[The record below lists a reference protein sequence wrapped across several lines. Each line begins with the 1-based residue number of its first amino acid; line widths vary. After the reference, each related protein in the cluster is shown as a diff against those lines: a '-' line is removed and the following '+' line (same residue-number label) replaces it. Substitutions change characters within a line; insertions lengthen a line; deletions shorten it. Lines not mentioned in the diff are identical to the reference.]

1 LEISPCHKLTFL
13 SGDVISKWNNLKK
26 YTMNVSML
34 LVSALL
40 VLCTIIPF
48 VILNKSGK
56 GDLKLMS
63 KEIKNLMVQTKLKFD
78 LKESWGNSFIGL
90 DSNNKKLIFSKVF
103 DGVVALENIDLNEVS
118 NVKIVKKTYEL
129 RSKNKKET
137 VLEKLDLEI
146 GFLDHDKPTKALNF
160 YDINSIYME
169 DYELVRAEKWNTA
182 ITGVLK
188 TNIKRDQV
196 A

>member
-1 LEISPCHKLTFL
+1 
-13 SGDVISKWNNLKK
+13 
-26 YTMNVSML
+26 ML
-34 LVSALL
+34 LVSVLL
-40 VLCTIIPF
+40 VLCTIVPF

-56 GDLKLMS
+56 GDLKIMS
-63 KEIKNLMVQTKLKFD
+63 KEVKNLMIESNLKFD
-78 LKESWGNSFIGL
+78 LKEKWGNSFIGL
-90 DSNNKKLIFSKVF
+90 DSNNRKLVFSKVF

-129 RSKNKKET
+129 KSKNKKET

-146 GFLDHDKPTKALNF
+146 SFLDHEKPAKTLNF

-182 ITGVLK
+182 INSAVK
-188 TNIKRDQV
+188 ANIKRAKV

>member
-1 LEISPCHKLTFL
+1 
-13 SGDVISKWNNLKK
+13 
-26 YTMNVSML
+26 MNTSMI
-34 LVSALL
+34 LVSTLL
-40 VLCTIIPF
+40 VLCTVIPF

-56 GDLKLMS
+56 GDLKIMS
-63 KEIKNLMVQTKLKFD
+63 KEVKKLMVQSQLKFD

-90 DSNNKKLIFSKVF
+90 DSNNRRLIFSKVF
-103 DGVVALENIDLNEVS
+103 DGVVALENIDLEEVS
-118 NVKIVKKTYEL
+118 NAKIIKKTQVV
-129 RSKNKKET
+129 RSNNRKET

-146 GFLDHDKPTKALNF
+146 GFIDHEKEVKMLNF

-182 ITGVLK
+182 VN
-188 TNIKRDQV
+188 NILKRDFKTAKV

>member
-1 LEISPCHKLTFL
+1 MGT
-13 SGDVISKWNNLKK
+13 
-26 YTMNVSML
+26 SML

-40 VLCTIIPF
+40 VLCTVIPF

-56 GDLKLMS
+56 GDLKIMS
-63 KEIKNLMVQTKLKFD
+63 KEVKKLMVESQLKFD

-90 DSNNKKLIFSKVF
+90 DSNNRKLIFSKVF
-103 DGVVALENIDLNEVS
+103 DGVVALENIDLVEVS
-118 NVKIVKKTYEL
+118 SAKIVRKTQVVKSNN
-129 RSKNKKET
+129 RKET

-146 GFLDHDKPTKALNF
+146 SFLDHEKTVMALNF

-182 ITGVLK
+182 INGIIATSLNK
-188 TNIKRDQV
+188 TRV

>member
-1 LEISPCHKLTFL
+1 
-13 SGDVISKWNNLKK
+13 
-26 YTMNVSML
+26 MNVSML

-63 KEIKNLMVQTKLKFD
+63 KEIKNIMVQTKLKFD

-146 GFLDHDKPTKALNF
+146 GFLDHDKPTKTLNF

>member
-1 LEISPCHKLTFL
+1 
-13 SGDVISKWNNLKK
+13 
-26 YTMNVSML
+26 MNISML

-56 GDLKLMS
+56 GDLKIMS
-63 KEIKNLMVQTKLKFD
+63 KEIKNIMIESKLKFD
-78 LKESWGNSFIGL
+78 LKESWGNSFIAL
-90 DSNNKKLIFSKVF
+90 DSNNKKLVFSKVF
-103 DGVVALENIDLNEVS
+103 DGVVALENIDLNEVATA
-118 NVKIVKKTYEL
+118 KIVKKTHVVK
-129 RSKNKKET
+129 SKNKKET

-146 GFLDHDKPTKALNF
+146 SFLDHEHPNKTLNF

-182 ITGVLK
+182 INSTLK
-188 TNIKRDQV
+188 TNIKRDMV

>member
-1 LEISPCHKLTFL
+1 
-13 SGDVISKWNNLKK
+13 
-26 YTMNVSML
+26 MNTSMI
-34 LVSALL
+34 LVSTLL
-40 VLCTIIPF
+40 VLCTVIPF

-56 GDLKLMS
+56 GDLKIMS
-63 KEIKNLMVQTKLKFD
+63 NEIKKLMVQSQLKFD

-90 DSNNKKLIFSKVF
+90 DSNNRRLIFSKVF
-103 DGVVALENIDLNEVS
+103 DGVVALENIDLKEVS
-118 NVKIVKKTYEL
+118 NAKIIKKTQVVKSNN
-129 RSKNKKET
+129 RKET

-146 GFLDHDKPTKALNF
+146 GFIDHEKEVKTLNF

-182 ITGVLK
+182 VN
-188 TNIKRDQV
+188 NILKRDFKTAKV

>member
-1 LEISPCHKLTFL
+1 
-13 SGDVISKWNNLKK
+13 
-26 YTMNVSML
+26 MNTSMI
-34 LVSALL
+34 LVSTLL
-40 VLCTIIPF
+40 VLCTVIPF

-56 GDLKLMS
+56 GDLKIMS
-63 KEIKNLMVQTKLKFD
+63 NEVKKLMVQSQLKFD

-90 DSNNKKLIFSKVF
+90 DSNNRRLIFSKVF
-103 DGVVALENIDLNEVS
+103 DGVVALENIDLEEVS
-118 NVKIVKKTYEL
+118 NAKIIKKTQVVKSNN
-129 RSKNKKET
+129 RKET

-146 GFLDHDKPTKALNF
+146 GFIDHEKEVKTLNF

-182 ITGVLK
+182 VN
-188 TNIKRDQV
+188 NILKRDFKTAKV

>member
-1 LEISPCHKLTFL
+1 
-13 SGDVISKWNNLKK
+13 
-26 YTMNVSML
+26 MNTSMI
-34 LVSALL
+34 LVSTLL
-40 VLCTIIPF
+40 VLCTVIPF

-56 GDLKLMS
+56 GDLKIMS
-63 KEIKNLMVQTKLKFD
+63 NEIKKLMVQSQLKFD

-90 DSNNKKLIFSKVF
+90 DSNNRRLIFSKVF
-103 DGVVALENIDLNEVS
+103 DGVVALENIDLEEVS
-118 NVKIVKKTYEL
+118 NAKIIKKTQVVKSNN
-129 RSKNKKET
+129 RKET

-146 GFLDHDKPTKALNF
+146 GFIDHEKEVKMLNF

-182 ITGVLK
+182 VN
-188 TNIKRDQV
+188 NILKRDFKTAKV

>member
-1 LEISPCHKLTFL
+1 MGT
-13 SGDVISKWNNLKK
+13 
-26 YTMNVSML
+26 SML

-40 VLCTIIPF
+40 VLCTVIPF

-56 GDLKLMS
+56 GDLKIMS
-63 KEIKNLMVQTKLKFD
+63 KEVKKLMVESQLKFD

-90 DSNNKKLIFSKVF
+90 DSNNGKLIFSKVF
-103 DGVVALENIDLNEVS
+103 DGVVALENIDLVEVS
-118 NVKIVKKTYEL
+118 SAKIVRKTQVVKSNN
-129 RSKNKKET
+129 RKET

-146 GFLDHDKPTKALNF
+146 SFLDHEKTVMTLNF

-182 ITGVLK
+182 INGIIATSLNK
-188 TNIKRDQV
+188 ARV

>member
-1 LEISPCHKLTFL
+1 
-13 SGDVISKWNNLKK
+13 
-26 YTMNVSML
+26 MNVSML

-63 KEIKNLMVQTKLKFD
+63 KEIKNLMVQSKLKFD

-146 GFLDHDKPTKALNF
+146 GFLDLDKPTKALNF

>member
-1 LEISPCHKLTFL
+1 
-13 SGDVISKWNNLKK
+13 
-26 YTMNVSML
+26 MNISML

-56 GDLKLMS
+56 GDLKIMS
-63 KEIKNLMVQTKLKFD
+63 KEIKNIMIESKLKFD
-78 LKESWGNSFIGL
+78 LKESWGNSFIAL
-90 DSNNKKLIFSKVF
+90 DSNNKKLVFSKVF
-103 DGVVALENIDLNEVS
+103 DGVVALENIDLNDVS
-118 NVKIVKKTYEL
+118 KTKIIKKTYEI

-146 GFLDHDKPTKALNF
+146 SFLDHEKPTMTLNF

-182 ITGVLK
+182 ITGALK
-188 TNIKRDQV
+188 TNIKRAQV

>member
-1 LEISPCHKLTFL
+1 
-13 SGDVISKWNNLKK
+13 
-26 YTMNVSML
+26 MNTSMI
-34 LVSALL
+34 LVSTLL
-40 VLCTIIPF
+40 VLCTVIPF

-56 GDLKLMS
+56 GDLKIMS
-63 KEIKNLMVQTKLKFD
+63 NEIKKLMVQSQLKFD

-90 DSNNKKLIFSKVF
+90 DSNNRRLIFSKVF
-103 DGVVALENIDLNEVS
+103 DGVVALENIDLEEVS
-118 NVKIVKKTYEL
+118 NAKIIKKTQVVKSNN
-129 RSKNKKET
+129 RKET

-146 GFLDHDKPTKALNF
+146 GFVDHEKEVKTLNF

-182 ITGVLK
+182 VN
-188 TNIKRDQV
+188 NILKRDFKTAKV

>member
-1 LEISPCHKLTFL
+1 
-13 SGDVISKWNNLKK
+13 
-26 YTMNVSML
+26 MNVSML

-63 KEIKNLMVQTKLKFD
+63 KEIKNIMVQSKLKFD

-118 NVKIVKKTYEL
+118 NIKIVKKTYEL

-146 GFLDHDKPTKALNF
+146 GFLDHDKPIKALNF

-169 DYELVRAEKWNTA
+169 DYELVRAEKWSATINGAVATS
-182 ITGVLK
+182 LK
-188 TNIKRDQV
+188 SAKV

>member
-1 LEISPCHKLTFL
+1 MENSPCHTLAL
-13 SGDVISKWNNLKK
+13 VGGDVINKWNNLKK
-26 YTMNVSML
+26 YTMNISML
-34 LVSALL
+34 LVSVLL

-56 GDLKLMS
+56 GDLKIMS
-63 KEIKNLMVQTKLKFD
+63 KEVKNLMIESKLKFD
-78 LKESWGNSFIGL
+78 LKESWGNSFIAL
-90 DSNNKKLIFSKVF
+90 DSYNKKLIFSKVF

-118 NVKIVKKTYEL
+118 NVKIVKKTYQL
-129 RSKNKKET
+129 KSKNKKET

-146 GFLDHDKPTKALNF
+146 SFLDHEKPAKTLNF

-182 ITGVLK
+182 INGVLK
-188 TNIKRDQV
+188 TNIESAKV

>member
-1 LEISPCHKLTFL
+1 
-13 SGDVISKWNNLKK
+13 
-26 YTMNVSML
+26 MNTSMI
-34 LVSALL
+34 LVSTLL
-40 VLCTIIPF
+40 VLCTVIPF

-56 GDLKLMS
+56 GDLKIMS
-63 KEIKNLMVQTKLKFD
+63 NEVKKLMVQSQLKFD

-90 DSNNKKLIFSKVF
+90 DSNNRRLIFSKVF
-103 DGVVALENIDLNEVS
+103 DGVVALENIDLEEVS
-118 NVKIVKKTYEL
+118 NAKIIKKTQVVKSNN
-129 RSKNKKET
+129 RKET

-146 GFLDHDKPTKALNF
+146 GFIDHEKEVKMLNF

-182 ITGVLK
+182 VN
-188 TNIKRDQV
+188 NILKRDFKTAKV

>member
-1 LEISPCHKLTFL
+1 
-13 SGDVISKWNNLKK
+13 
-26 YTMNVSML
+26 MNTSML
-34 LVSALL
+34 LISVLL
-40 VLCTIIPF
+40 VLCTVIPF

-56 GDLKLMS
+56 GDLKIMS
-63 KEIKNLMVQTKLKFD
+63 KEIKNLVIESKLKFD

-103 DGVVALENIDLNEVS
+103 DGVVALANIDLNEVS
-118 NVKIVKKTYEL
+118 NVKIEKKTYEL
-129 RSKNKKET
+129 KSKNKRET

-146 GFLDHDKPTKALNF
+146 SFLDHEKPAKILNF

-182 ITGVLK
+182 INGILK
-188 TNIKRDQV
+188 TNIKRAKV

>member
-1 LEISPCHKLTFL
+1 LEISPCHTITLA
-13 SGDVISKWNNLKK
+13 SGDIVNKWNNLKK
-26 YTMNVSML
+26 YTMNISML

-56 GDLKLMS
+56 GDLKIMN
-63 KEIKNLMVQTKLKFD
+63 KEVKNVMLGSKLKFD
-78 LKESWGNSFIGL
+78 VKESWGNSFIGL
-90 DSNNKKLIFSKVF
+90 DATNKKLVFSKVF
-103 DGVVALENIDLNEVS
+103 EGVVALENIDLSKVS
-118 NVKIVKKTYEL
+118 NVKILKKTHVVK
-129 RSKNKKET
+129 SKNKKET

-146 GFLDHDKPTKALNF
+146 GFLNHEKPVKILNF

-169 DYELVRAEKWNTA
+169 DYELVRAEKWYAA
-182 ITGVLK
+182 INGVL
-188 TNIKRDQV
+188 IQSLKRDKV